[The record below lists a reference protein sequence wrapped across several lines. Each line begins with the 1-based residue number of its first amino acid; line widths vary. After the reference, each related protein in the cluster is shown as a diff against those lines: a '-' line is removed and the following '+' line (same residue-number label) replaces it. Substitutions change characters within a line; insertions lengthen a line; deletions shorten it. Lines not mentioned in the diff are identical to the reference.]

1 MAWCAL
7 MWHALCARF
16 CQLAWSRIADGIFQ
30 KMLNSPRHGTLRE
43 GAPFPPPSLCLS
55 LYFRGKLL
63 INAVAHTHRGA
74 TNNAG
79 HKLRAQIPFRFSHL
93 FVLWQPKDNSNSNS
107 SPDNCDNFAR
117 LHQKFIAKFQFK
129 FAAFFKKTPKKKE
142 TVPPPT
148 LSLTDCQQRW
158 QKKMKWGRVKATVE
172 YPVWK
177 EQMENS
183 IK

>member
-1 MAWCAL
+1 

-30 KMLNSPRHGTLRE
+30 KMLNSPRHDTLRE

-55 LYFRGKLL
+55 LYFRGKSL

-93 FVLWQPKDNSNSNS
+93 FVLWQPKDNSNSGS
-107 SPDNCDNFAR
+107 DNCDNFAR

-129 FAAFFKKTPKKKE
+129 FAAFFKKRPEKKE